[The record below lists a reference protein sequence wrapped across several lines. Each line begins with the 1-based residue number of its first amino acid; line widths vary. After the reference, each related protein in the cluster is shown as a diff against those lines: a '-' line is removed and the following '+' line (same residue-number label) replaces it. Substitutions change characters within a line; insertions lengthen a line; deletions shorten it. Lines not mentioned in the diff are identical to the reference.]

1 MLRTWLA
8 VLALFPLLA
17 SSPAA
22 AAPVII
28 KAAHMLDGVSDKPRD
43 NVAILVDGDR
53 ISAIGPT
60 AEITKQAPN
69 ARVIDLG
76 GATLLPGL
84 IDAHTHV
91 FLDDDVGP
99 GVYDAILLKQS
110 TAYRAVAAATN
121 ARKALKY

>member
-1 MLRTWLA
+1 MVRIHVV
-8 VLALFPLLA
+8 VLALSMQLVPA
-17 SSPAA
+17 VAA
-22 AAPVII
+22 ASPIII
-28 KAAHMLDGVSDKPRD
+28 KAAHVLDGVSDKPRD

-53 ISAIGPT
+53 ITAIGP
-60 AEITKQAPN
+60 AAQLATKAPG

-99 GVYDAILLKQS
+99 
-110 TAYRAVAAATN
+110 
-121 ARKALKY
+121 